1 MTKKMSEIML
11 EMAATLLKD
20 SVNPSSEAAHAALLF
35 AHVAWN
41 RANGNKVISYK
52 KVLNEFEYSNPDL
65 WDELKLT
72 AHGKIIKSLVV
83 YKNEY
88 YPGDS
93 RVIYICGMRKN
104 NVHVEWACAK

>member
-1 MTKKMSEIML
+1 ML
-11 EMAATLLKD
+11 EMAKTLLKD
-20 SVNPSSEAAHAALLF
+20 PVNPSSEAAHAALLF

-41 RANGNKVISYK
+41 RANGNKVISYR

-65 WDELKLT
+65 WDEFKLT
-72 AHGKIIKSLVV
+72 AHGEIIKSLIV

-93 RVIYICGMRKN
+93 RVIRVCGMRKN
-104 NVHVEWACAK
+104 NVHVEWVYAK